1 MNNLYKFVTEVTE
14 RYPNMRTYSLGS
26 YRLLAHDIKADI
38 DLHHTSYPTD
48 KEFLE
53 YVDGR
58 LHTLAQ
64 KRALKKFKLLYGAWL
79 KKQQGN

>member
-1 MNNLYKFVTEVTE
+1 MKNLYQFVTEVTE
-14 RYPNMRTYSLGS
+14 RYPNVPSYLLGS
-26 YRLLAHDIKADI
+26 YKLLAHDIKADI
-38 DLHHTSYPTD
+38 DMNHPSYPTD
-48 KEFLE
+48 TGFLK

-79 KKQQGN
+79 DKQQVQ